1 MASQLPNP
9 YGPGAKGLPNPYA
22 AATVAESAPVKFS
35 EEQAK
40 AEQKKTPAFHNPHHI
55 RRPQAKV
62 ATLKKPAIVRPNIMS
77 TTTSSDPAPAATTS
91 TVQQPGLDYWRSTA
105 DDDAAAL
112 DYKREMDRQQ
122 REKKKQEKKFAKQF
136 GWWKGEA
143 PYKADRPS
151 NLRAYRASGAYRSK
165 KDSFADFVQA
175 QATPVRSRNPSSEAS
190 PDVISAS
197 SATPDPVPSA
207 SKPHFAPPASY
218 DQDRTSDSPAVSNA
232 EHEEDPYA
240 RRMRLSQAS
249 TADAQSQ
256 LPPAAPVPAP
266 YAAVPPPPPPPT
278 ETPANIPPPPPQAP
292 APYNPTISA
301 PPVRYN
307 PTISAPPVRYDHAT
321 ISAPPVRYDIPEQ
334 TDEQPQERPAK
345 RTKLSKAE
353 AMMAKMGYKKGEG
366 LGKNSD
372 GITTHLEVKARK
384 ADKRVTDASDEYDEN
399 EKAIKSQQV
408 FDIMGGHTIKQK
420 EPDKFG
426 QESKVIVAWGCV
438 DGIDWSTDADRDD
451 GGARQEMGQTFDDK
465 FGRVERVYVNLSS
478 ESQPVYIKFASELSA
493 LNAVNRFHEG
503 YQFRG
508 RNIRAQYYSEA
519 KFEASVFDH

>member
-1 MASQLPNP
+1 MASQQPEKPRGLPNP
-9 YGPGAKGLPNPYA
+9 YGAKGLPNPYA

-40 AEQKKTPAFHNPHHI
+40 AEKKTPASAFHNPHHI
-55 RRPQAKV
+55 KRPQAKGSAV
-62 ATLKKPAIVRPNIMS
+62 KKPAIARPIMS
-77 TTTSSDPAPAATTS
+77 TSSSSDPAPTTANTTTIS
-91 TVQQPGLDYWRSTA
+91 QQPGLDWWRSTA

-112 DYKREMDRQQ
+112 DYKREMDRVQ

-151 NLRAYRASGAYRSK
+151 NLRAYRASGSYRYK
-165 KDSFADFVQA
+165 LDSFADFIQA
-175 QATPVRSRNPSSEAS
+175 QASPVRSRKASSEHS
-190 PDVISAS
+190 PDMPSAS
-197 SATPDPVPSA
+197 SASPEPLTTAPKSQ
-207 SKPHFAPPASY
+207 FAPPSNY
-218 DQDRTSDSPAVSNA
+218 DQDRTSNA
-232 EHEEDPYA
+232 PTVDEVHIDEDPYA
-240 RRMRLSQAS
+240 RRWHAAT
-249 TADAQSQ
+249 TAPSIYS
-256 LPPAAPVPAP
+256 LYGCPSPSPPTDAPVGI
-266 YAAVPPPPPPPT
+266 PPPPPPT
-278 ETPANIPPPPPQAP
+278 STA
-292 APYNPTISA
+292 YNPTISA

-307 PTISAPPVRYDHAT
+307 PTISAPPVRYDNAT
-321 ISAPPVRYDIPEQ
+321 ISAPPIRFDAPEISN
-334 TDEQPQERPAK
+334 QPPQEERPAK
-345 RTKLSKAE
+345 RPKLSKAE
-353 AMMAKMGYKKGEG
+353 AMMAKMGYVKGKG
-366 LGKNSD
+366 LGKNND

-384 ADKRVTDASDEYDEN
+384 GDKRVDTSDDYDD
-399 EKAIKSQQV
+399 EKARNIKSQQV
-408 FDIMGGHTIKQK
+408 FDILGGHTTKRK

-438 DGIDWSTDADRDD
+438 DGIDWTTDADRDD
-451 GGARQEMGQTFDDK
+451 GGIRQEMGQTFDDK
-465 FGRVERVYVNLSS
+465 FGRVERVYVNLSG

>member
-1 MASQLPNP
+1 MIIGDLCH
-9 YGPGAKGLPNPYA
+9 
-22 AATVAESAPVKFS
+22 T
-35 EEQAK
+35 
-40 AEQKKTPAFHNPHHI
+40 TAFHNPHHI
-55 RRPQAKV
+55 RRPQAKG
-62 ATLKKPAIVRPNIMS
+62 ATVKRPAVVRPHIMS
-77 TTTSSDPAPAATTS
+77 AVASSDPAPALAAS
-91 TVQQPGLDYWRSTA
+91 TGHQPGLDYWRSTA

-151 NLRAYRASGAYRSK
+151 NLRAYRASGAYRFK
-165 KDSFADFVQA
+165 LDSFTDFVQA
-175 QATPVRSRNPSSEAS
+175 QASPVRSRKPSSEAS
-190 PDVISAS
+190 PDVRSTS
-197 SATPDPVPSA
+197 SATPDPVSTA
-207 SKPHFAPPASY
+207 SKPQFAPPASY
-218 DQDRTSDSPAVSNA
+218 DQDRTSDLPQEADAQN
-232 EHEEDPYA
+232 EDDPHA
-240 RRMRLSQAS
+240 RRMFLSQPSIAN
-249 TADAQSQ
+249 AH
-256 LPPAAPVPAP
+256 PPPPSAAAAPAP

-278 ETPANIPPPPPQAP
+278 EVLANIPPPPPPAP

-307 PTISAPPVRYDHAT
+307 PTISAPPVRYEHAT

-334 TDEQPQERPAK
+334 ADEPPQERPAK
-345 RTKLSKAE
+345 RAKLSKAE

-384 ADKRVTDASDEYDEN
+384 ADKRVADVSDEYDEN
-399 EKAIKSQQV
+399 GKVIKSQQV

-426 QESKVIVAWGCV
+426 QESKVIVAWGCM

-451 GGARQEMGQTFDDK
+451 GGVRQEMGQTFDEK
-465 FGRVERVYVNLSS
+465 VSIPLV
-478 ESQPVYIKFASELSA
+478 
-493 LNAVNRFHEG
+493 
-503 YQFRG
+503 
-508 RNIRAQYYSEA
+508 
-519 KFEASVFDH
+519 